1 MDLLVHYN
9 HGSQAAIGTH
19 EDGIMTAEL
28 LERLYTKQ
36 QFEDGGTNLSADQE
50 ATTTAVP
57 QVRSNQSFCVFL

>member
-9 HGSQAAIGTH
+9 RGSQAAIGTR

-28 LERLYTKQ
+28 LERLYMKQ

-50 ATTTAVP
+50 ATTTFP